1 MKGAVAVVVVLLL
14 GSVTGETFFGK
25 KARADC
31 RFCEFFSVLSVCF
44 FSCVFT

>member
-25 KARADC
+25 KGEGR
-31 RFCEFFSVLSVCF
+31 LQIL
-44 FSCVFT
+44 